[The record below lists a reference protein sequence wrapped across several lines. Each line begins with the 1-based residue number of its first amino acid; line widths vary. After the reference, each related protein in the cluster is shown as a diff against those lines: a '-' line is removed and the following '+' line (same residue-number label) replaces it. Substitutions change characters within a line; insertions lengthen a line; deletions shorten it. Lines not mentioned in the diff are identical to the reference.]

1 MRRTMADFI
10 DKVIEQEAL
19 VAKICELQRRLDM
32 TERLM
37 GDCLIILCDKNPEH
51 RTLEY
56 DGEDVTDIGKSL
68 IYTCYNV
75 ARKLE
80 KSE

>member
-1 MRRTMADFI
+1 MADFI

-37 GDCLIILCDKNPEH
+37 GDCLIILCNKNPGH
-51 RTLEY
+51 KTVEY
-56 DGEDVTDIGKSL
+56 DEEDVLDIGKSL
-68 IYTCYNV
+68 ISTCYNV
-75 ARKLE
+75 AKELK
-80 KSE
+80 KSG

>member
-1 MRRTMADFI
+1 MNELV
-10 DKVIEQEAL
+10 DKIREQEAL

-37 GDCLIILCDKNPEH
+37 DDCLVILCCKNPNH
-51 RTLEY
+51 KTVEY
-56 DGEDVTDIGKSL
+56 EKEDVLEIGKSL
-68 IYTCYNV
+68 IDACYDV
-75 ARKLE
+75 AKMLQ